1 MTETATTGVSAP
13 DAAIAVDG
21 RERAALIAF
30 VTIAVVATL
39 SWLVLLGWLVLVGLR
54 AVGI

>member
-1 MTETATTGVSAP
+1 MSETAAP
-13 DAAIAVDG
+13 GIPNDG
-21 RERAALIAF
+21 TRERFALDAF

-39 SWLVLLGWLVLVGLR
+39 SWLVLLGWLLLTALR